1 MENVILIRY
10 GEIYLKGLNR
20 PFFEN
25 MLIKNVKS
33 ALSEFDDIKVKKG
46 QGRLYVENVE
56 DMRGAISRLSK
67 VFGIISVSPALKLD
81 KNMESIED
89 GVRTIMQDAI
99 SKHGKDKLTFKVESR
114 RSDKSFPKNSM
125 ELNRDLGAFL
135 LKEFPVLKVDVHNP
149 QVLVSVEVREWTYI
163 YHEIVDG
170 VGGMPVGT
178 NGKATLLL
186 SGGIDSPVAGWMI
199 AKRGVKL
206 SAVYYHSVP
215 YTSERAKQKVIDLA
229 RTLSEYSGNIK
240 LYVVPFTKIQQEIYI
255 NCPEGQLT
263 ILMRRFMMKIAE
275 EIAKREKAKVLITG
289 ESVGQVASQ
298 TLESLV
304 VTDDAVD
311 MPVLRPLVGFD
322 KVEIMDLAKEIDTY
336 DISILP
342 YEDCCTVFVPKHP
355 VTRPKLNAVIRSEGL
370 LDSDTLI
377 EEALDNLEI
386 IEI

>member
-99 SKHGKDKLTFKVESR
+99 SKHGTDKLTFKVESR